1 MDKGSWEF
9 KYAPK
14 SFRKDSFILP
24 DEVRNQLLEVIRG
37 RWKENLLLSGT
48 AGTGKTSVC
57 KILKENSQDFEIIDC
72 AQYKSNSNWQAEG
85 KGYNKVIRNTVNLTT
100 IAEGLDNKKK
110 IQRLVILEEF
120 DEIVSQSLFKTILS
134 DTTDTLFVLTTNNPD
149 EIIEPIKNRCVQ
161 IDFGFSSYLWN
172 ENEPYG
178 AKKQIQKDLR
188 LLAKRI
194 LKKELRGSTAEK
206 NAILDNPDTIK
217 FFLNVINQEYP
228 SIRKCLKEFRR
239 YIVNKKLEIPE
250 RYLI

>member
-134 DTTDTLFVLTTNNPD
+134 DTTDTLFSLKPLIMFYKNSQHKEQFFTNPKFFDLLVGND
-149 EIIEPIKNRCVQ
+149 LLIEQIKNGVS
-161 IDFGFSSYLWN
+161 IEEIKLSW
-172 ENEPYG
+172 EP
-178 AKKQIQKDLR
+178 QL
-188 LLAKRI
+188 
-194 LKKELRGSTAEK
+194 
-206 NAILDNPDTIK
+206 
-217 FFLNVINQEYP
+217 QEYLVLR
-228 SIRKCLKEFRR
+228 SK
-239 YIVNKKLEIPE
+239 
-250 RYLI
+250 YLLYPDFD